1 MKEKNSMVEEN
12 GFKYGWG
19 KEVDVEINS
28 PNLFPHLYLSK
39 LRHQEG
45 RTRELACQL
54 QWPFSTP
61 THFLSPN
68 EISLSFT
75 LKKKKSF
82 SNNVASSSFS
92 FSLFYGYY
100 LSLGLH

>member
-45 RTRELACQL
+45 RTREARV
-54 QWPFSTP
+54 STP
-61 THFLSPN
+61 VA
-68 EISLSFT
+68 ISHSYPFPFT
-75 LKKKKSF
+75 Q
-82 SNNVASSSFS
+82 
-92 FSLFYGYY
+92 
-100 LSLGLH
+100 